1 MLDVPISVPM
11 PGCHDMKSPLNIALS
26 LSGTAQAG
34 PPIQSLGNQQAAFGQ
49 FGANTSAFNNSNTFG
64 GNNSSTMFGAPN
76 SSFSAN
82 TSVNIGTKRNKH

>member
-1 MLDVPISVPM
+1 MDVPISVPI
-11 PGCHDMKSPLNIALS
+11 PGCHDQKPALNIALS

-49 FGANTSAFNNSNTFG
+49 FGANTSAFNNSNNSSMFG
-64 GNNSSTMFGAPN
+64 GAST
-76 SSFSAN
+76 SFSAN

>member
-1 MLDVPISVPM
+1 MLDVPISVPI
-11 PGCHDMKSPLNIALS
+11 PGCHHKKPPLNLALS
-26 LSGTAQAG
+26 LSGTAQVG

-64 GNNSSTMFGAPN
+64 GNNSSTMFGAAN